1 MKQSLISSQ
10 TLTIQ
15 ILQLFTSFYEMKGN
29 KEHDRLIK
37 EIHKELQDK
46 DVVIEDFSI
55 LIKANIQK
63 FNIQKNGLDPDDIT
77 QEVKIK
83 IWKLLNDEKKIKN
96 YASYIRKIV
105 NSSVTD
111 HLRKLKREEGIL
123 DFERRK
129 IISEIKSRYGSEITL
144 DKDLKK
150 MIAQSV
156 DSLIES
162 RKKVV
167 KLFLLNM
174 NIDEIAALFL
184 WSRDKTRNLLY
195 RGLNDL
201 KKNLR
206 KRSIEYEDK

>member
-1 MKQSLISSQ
+1 MSHDKKKLKEFESVI
-10 TLTIQ
+10 
-15 ILQLFTSFYEMKGN
+15 N
-29 KEHDRLIK
+29 K
-37 EIHKELQDK
+37 
-46 DVVIEDFSI
+46 FSI
-55 LIKANIQK
+55 FIKANIQK
-63 FNIQKNGLDPDDIT
+63 YNIQKNGLDPDDII

-83 IWKLLNDEKKIKN
+83 IWKLLNDEKNIKN

-105 NSSVTD
+105 DSSVID

-174 NIDEIAALFL
+174 KIDEIAALFL

-201 KKNLR
+201 KKILR
-206 KRSIEYEDK
+206 ERGIEYEDK